1 MTTRPHML
9 TTGPWSTELF
19 ARTQRHFWFK
29 TVGITAVTWAFF
41 IAYFYVLRNPSQPA
55 VLMPFTAVDR
65 WIPFEPLALYPYLSL
80 WLYVGLAPGHTA
92 SYRELF
98 AYGLWIFAMCVTG
111 LTLFYLWPTAVP
123 PRAPEISE
131 AFGFALMQGVDA
143 PGNACPSMHVAA
155 AIFSAICLDNT
166 LWRIRSPRWVRLSNL
181 AWAVAIVWS
190 TLATRQHVVLDA
202 VAGALLGVAFAVP
215 ALRCRPA
222 AWRMRADAWGATA
235 IILAHPGEEAAP
247 AVQGQDRRAD
257 TASTAANDIK
267 RA

>member
-1 MTTRPHML
+1 MTPRPDML
-9 TTGPWSTELF
+9 TDGPWSTELF
-19 ARTQRHFWFK
+19 ARTRLYFLFK
-29 TVGITAVTWAFF
+29 AVGITAFTWAFF
-41 IAYFYVLRNPSQPA
+41 IAYFYVLRNPAQTP
-55 VLMPFTAVDR
+55 VLMPFSALDA

-98 AYGLWIFAMCVTG
+98 AYGAWVFAMCVTG

-155 AIFSAICLDNT
+155 ATFSAICLDNT
-166 LWRIRSPRWVRLSNL
+166 LWRIRSPGWVRLINL
-181 AWAVAIVWS
+181 GWAVAIVWS
-190 TLATRQHVVLDA
+190 TLATRQHVLLDA
-202 VAGALLGVAFAVP
+202 VAGALLGAAFAVP

-222 AWRMRADAWGATA
+222 AWRLRADAKGATA
-235 IILAHPGEEAAP
+235 IIPAHPGEEAAS
-247 AVQGQDRRAD
+247 AVQGQDRRGD
-257 TASTAANDIK
+257 TASPAANDIK